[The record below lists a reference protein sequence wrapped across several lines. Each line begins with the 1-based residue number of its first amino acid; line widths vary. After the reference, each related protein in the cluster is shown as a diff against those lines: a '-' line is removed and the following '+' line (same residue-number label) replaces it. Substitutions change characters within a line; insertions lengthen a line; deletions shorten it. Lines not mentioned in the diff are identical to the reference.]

1 MLKKIVG
8 KQAVIL
14 AVGLGLDW
22 ESLRKR
28 LQSQWLAL
36 LVNHTSNTKFS
47 SLLNKGFAICF
58 ADWLPRE
65 QIQDYFGD
73 GEKCGVSIRYSQESS
88 PQGTGGALRDGGDL
102 LNDAFLLIYGD
113 SYLPIDYT
121 AVLSE
126 LTNATEVVGVAV
138 VYDNSQSTSVVNNI
152 AVDDANR
159 IVRYEKDASPT
170 PDLRY
175 VEAGVLAFRKS
186 VLNYLSSKGAIS
198 LEKEVFPKLIQE
210 RRFAA
215 HVTQQ
220 RFYDI
225 GTPERL
231 RIIEGLFK
239 T

>member
-1 MLKKIVG
+1 M
-8 KQAVIL
+8 QAVIL
-14 AVGLGLDW
+14 AGGLGT
-22 ESLRKR
+22 R
-28 LQSQWLAL
+28 LGELTKATPKPMVNVAGKPYLEHQILILAQQGIRDLVL
-36 LVNHTSNTKFS
+36 LTGY
-47 SLLNKGFAICF
+47 LG
-58 ADWLPRE
+58 E
-65 QIQDYFGD
+65 QIQDYFGN

-88 PQGTGGALRDGGDL
+88 PQGTGGALRDGGSFLD
-102 LNDAFLLIYGD
+102 DSFLLIYGD

-121 AVLSE
+121 AVLGDLNS
-126 LTNATEVVGVAV
+126 APDIVGVAV
-138 VYDNSQSTSVVNNI
+138 VYDNSQSTNVVNNI
-152 AVDDANR
+152 AVDVAGR

-170 PDLRY
+170 HDLRY

-186 VLNYLSSKGAIS
+186 VLNYLTSSGAIS
-198 LEKEVFPKLIQE
+198 LEKEVFPKLIRE

-215 HVTQQ
+215 HITQQ